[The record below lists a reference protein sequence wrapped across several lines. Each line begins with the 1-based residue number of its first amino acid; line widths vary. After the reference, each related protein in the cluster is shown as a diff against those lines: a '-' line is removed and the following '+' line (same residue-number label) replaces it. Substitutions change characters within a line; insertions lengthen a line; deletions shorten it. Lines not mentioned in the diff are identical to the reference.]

1 MWEQSRNISNQSAA
15 EQPLRQKS
23 IGRGRRKRMKFRNV
37 GQVLLALVVSVGLS
51 IGVTSCTNSYTVGY
65 MYVVGSQYNQISGFN
80 VNNQTGK
87 LVPVKKS
94 PFGANGT
101 NPVRILVLSG
111 GRFVYV
117 LNQGDATTS
126 SSISLFQVGGD
137 GVLTFQQSYYPQG
150 NQSVSMAADSS
161 GSHLYVL
168 DEFAPTAA
176 KPCVATSGT
185 AYPAG
190 DISAFSIDPNT
201 GRLALITNAQVPNPD
216 GTQLTYFPLG
226 CFPVEFKLVGGY
238 IFTAQTGSAATNDLQ
253 TVFSYGQSASN
264 GQLTLTQNAPLQ
276 TGATAMTSINSDPAG
291 RYVYLLDAGPAA
303 GCTGGMSQILPYTIG
318 SGGILQSLVGGKTCN
333 DPTAVGPTVLLVDS
347 KSKFLYVA
355 NAQNTN
361 QNQPGSIISAFTIDP
376 TSGKLAFIAG
386 EPFGTGS
393 GPRCM
398 LEDPT
403 NQFIYTANF
412 NDSTVTGSIID
423 VNAGVLNKLRAGSS
437 FATSGNPTWCT
448 VSGRTQ

>member
-1 MWEQSRNISNQSAA
+1 
-15 EQPLRQKS
+15 
-23 IGRGRRKRMKFRNV
+23 MKFRNV

-65 MYVVGSQYNQISGFN
+65 LYVTGSQYNQISGFN
-80 VNNQTGK
+80 INNQTGK
-87 LVPVKKS
+87 LTPVKKS
-94 PFGANGT
+94 PFGTSGA

-117 LNQGDATTS
+117 LNQGDAATGTAS
-126 SSISLFQVGGD
+126 NISLFQVGGD
-137 GVLTFQQSYYPQG
+137 GVLTFQANYYSQG
-150 NQSVSMAADSS
+150 SDSISMLTDSS

-168 DEFAPTAA
+168 DEYAPTTS
-176 KPCVATSGT
+176 KPCVASNGT
-185 AYPAG
+185 AYPTG

-201 GRLALITNAQVPNPD
+201 GRLALITNAQVANPD

-238 IFTAQTGSAATNDLQ
+238 IFTAQTGSTSNNDVQ
-253 TVFSYGQSASN
+253 TVFSYAQSASN

-276 TGATAMTSINSDPAG
+276 TGATAITSINSDPAG
-291 RYVYLLDAGPAA
+291 RYVYLLDAGPVPA
-303 GCTGGMSQILPYTIG
+303 CTGGQTQILPYTIG
-318 SGGILQSLVGGKTCN
+318 SGGILQSLVGGNTCN

-355 NAQNTN
+355 NTSNTN
-361 QNQPGSIISAFTIDP
+361 VNQPQSEISAFTIDP

-403 NQFIYTANF
+403 NQFIYTGDF
-412 NDSTVTGSIID
+412 NSSTVTGKIID
-423 VNAGVLNKLRAGSS
+423 VNAGVLNPLRNSPSNG
-437 FATSGNPTWCT
+437 FAAAGNPTWCA

>member
-1 MWEQSRNISNQSAA
+1 
-15 EQPLRQKS
+15 
-23 IGRGRRKRMKFRNV
+23 MKFRNV

-65 MYVVGSQYNQISGFN
+65 MYVTGSQYNQISGFN
-80 VNNQTGK
+80 INNQTGK
-87 LVPVKKS
+87 LTPVRKS
-94 PFGANGT
+94 PFGTSGA

-117 LNQGDATTS
+117 LNQGDATTPS
-126 SSISLFQVGGD
+126 NVSVFQVGGD
-137 GVLTFQQSYYPQG
+137 GVLTFQASYYPQG
-150 NQSVSMAADSS
+150 NQSISMLADSS

-168 DEFAPTAA
+168 DEYAPTAS
-176 KPCVATSGT
+176 KPCVATSGA
-185 AYPAG
+185 AYPTG

-201 GRLALITNAQVPNPD
+201 GRLALITNAQVANPN

-226 CFPVEFKLVGGY
+226 CFPVEFKLASQY
-238 IFTAQTGSAATNDLQ
+238 IFTAQTGSASTNDLQ
-253 TVFSYGQSASN
+253 TVFTYGYSASN

-276 TGATAMTSINSDPAG
+276 TGATQMTSINSDPAN
-291 RYVYLLDAGPAA
+291 RYVYILDAGPVSS
-303 GCTGGMSQILPYTIG
+303 CTGGQTAILPYTIG
-318 SGGILQSLVGGKTCN
+318 GSGILQSLVGGTVCN
-333 DPTAVGPTVLLVDS
+333 DPTAVGPTVLLVNNNT
-347 KSKFLYVA
+347 KFLYVA
-355 NAQNTN
+355 NSGNTN
-361 QNQPGSIISAFTIDP
+361 VNQPGSEISAFTIDP

-403 NQFIYTANF
+403 NQFIYTGNF

-423 VNAGVLNKLRAGSS
+423 VNAGVLNKLRAGSVFQS
-437 FATSGNPTWCT
+437 SGNPTWCA

>member
-1 MWEQSRNISNQSAA
+1 
-15 EQPLRQKS
+15 
-23 IGRGRRKRMKFRNV
+23 MKFRNV

-65 MYVVGSQYNQISGFN
+65 MYVTGSQYNQISGFN
-80 VNNQTGK
+80 INNQTGK
-87 LVPVKKS
+87 LTPVKKS
-94 PFGANGT
+94 PFGTGGA

-117 LNQGDATTS
+117 LNNGDPSTGTAS
-126 SSISLFQVGGD
+126 NISLFQVGGN
-137 GVLTFQQSYYPQG
+137 GVLTFQASYYSQG
-150 NQSVSMAADSS
+150 NDSISMLADSS

-168 DEFAPTAA
+168 DEHAPTTTAPCTSASGAA
-176 KPCVATSGT
+176 SPT
-185 AYPAG
+185 G
-190 DISAFSIDPNT
+190 DVTAFSIDPNT
-201 GRLALITNAQVPNPD
+201 GRLALITNAQVANPN
-216 GTQLTYFPLG
+216 GTQITYFPVG
-226 CFPVEFKLVGGY
+226 CFPVEFKLVGAN
-238 IFTAQTGSAATNDLQ
+238 IFTAQTGSTSNNDVQ
-253 TVFSYGQSASN
+253 TVFSYAQSGST

-276 TGATAMTSINSDPAG
+276 TGATAITTINSDPAG
-291 RYVYLLDAGPAA
+291 RYVYLLDAGPVAA
-303 GCTGGMSQILPYTIG
+303 CTGGGTAILPYTVG
-318 SGGILQSLVGGKTCN
+318 SSGILQALVGGTVCN
-333 DPTAVGPTVLLVDS
+333 DPTAVGPTILIADS

-355 NAQNTN
+355 NSGNTN
-361 QNQPGSIISAFTIDP
+361 VNQPGSEISAFTIDP

-412 NDSTVTGSIID
+412 NDSTVVGKIID
-423 VNAGVLNKLRAGSS
+423 VNAGVLNPLRVGPSAGFS
-437 FATSGNPTWCT
+437 AAGNPTWCA